1 MPSYYK
7 KHLDETLRNQ
17 IYGGQVP
24 TLDFLI
30 EVSTTR
36 DDEWYPGDTLVLP
49 DGREF
54 RYAKSTGAGIMYPNM
69 GCNFT
74 DTGLISYTATTSS
87 HAAGVVEI
95 EVPAATHAAL
105 SKDDLR
111 GGYVVVFDGSGEND
125 MTYGITGNDAADA
138 NAAFDIQIDMPLQ
151 EAITAGTQ
159 AIEVYKNPWTIIAQA
174 NTSTLP
180 RCGVPVTQVSAAENY
195 FWLQTK
201 GVKFVNPQ
209 SGVGADNG
217 GIEVY
222 WRHDGSLQKGETAL
236 AVTTATYDTNQCA
249 GHVVSGS
256 AAGNG
261 PLVNLIGY

>member
-7 KHLDETLRNQ
+7 MHLDETLKAG

-24 TLDFLI
+24 QLDFLTK
-30 EVSTTR
+30 VSTTKH
-36 DDEWYPGDTLVLP
+36 EVFNPGDVLVLP

-54 RYAKSTGAGIMYPNM
+54 RYAKSTGAGIMYPNL

-74 DTGLISYTATTSS
+74 DTGLVSYTAFAV
-87 HAAGVVEI
+87 AASAGDLEI
-95 EVPAATHAAL
+95 TVPAATHAAL
-105 SKDDLR
+105 SADELA
-111 GGYVVVFDGSGEND
+111 GGYIVIFDGSGEND
-125 MTYGITGNDAADA
+125 MTYGITGNDSSLADV
-138 NAAFDIQIDMPLQ
+138 AFKVRLDMPIQ
-151 EAITAGTQ
+151 EDMTASTT
-159 AIEVYKNPWTIIAQA
+159 ACEVYKNPWSIIAQA
-174 NTSTLP
+174 NTSILP
-180 RCGVPVTQVSAAENY
+180 RCGAPVTQVSAAANY

-201 GVKFVNPQ
+201 GMKFLSPQ

-249 GHVVSGS
+249 GYVIAGS

-261 PLVNLIGY
+261 PLVNLVGY